1 MLEEH
6 KIYLYDRIKE
16 TSYVTGIQ
24 DFVLNGHVPGFSSF
38 GSVYS
43 NNDNI
48 FYAATDGVHYEIGS
62 GVYVTGVLNHIVRYP
77 FRSSN
82 SNQKISFGEGI
93 KEIFVTYPATHSVY
107 SASGLQ
113 NLSAPEEKG
122 IAFWSSSN
130 IINYD
135 SNLIWDSGL
144 RRLGIQKSLPVYAI
158 DIGGPANE
166 SIIRSSGIAVGS
178 SGIIFPFANN
188 GDSSYQGGVQLTHYE
203 MNQLDQFAYDEQLI
217 SEFTGLSS
225 VVSLSGNA
233 NQFFLLNKQNA
244 GFVFAG
250 PVSGCTPPC
259 SPDYPVFRPLI
270 LKDIAEL
277 DGFSS
282 EVLFDN
288 INETGFRFDK
298 PVAIAT
304 ATRESSKLFIYNE
317 NDNNKNAAWF
327 ASITHS
333 SSSSSKKA
341 DVSFV
346 ATSLH
351 KVDSGVDATS
361 GTMTAASFFSLRN
374 SVNGDAGTLSGI
386 YGVYIGYGNDSGVYV
401 DQNPITKNSYGLYV
415 APFDGSGTLQN
426 AYDIYLADTGI
437 GSGVI
442 NKHYGI
448 YQDGDQKINVLN
460 GRLGVNCVPSSG
472 IICSLNNNFDP
483 TVASGWLNSAYA
495 ASGLYGGGI
504 ALLDTSAVNPG
515 NRYGYSV
522 YTTDQGINLNFSMA
536 SVTGVAKD
544 VLKLH
549 MINENSVNQATMVFY
564 GDKLNIRYPKT
575 PASATSPGNSGDICW
590 DNNYLYVCVSEN
602 TWKRSYLSTW

>member
-1 MLEEH
+1 MLG
-6 KIYLYDRIKE
+6 
-16 TSYVTGIQ
+16 TQ
-24 DFVLNGHVPGFSSF
+24 DFVLNGPVSGFSSF
-38 GSVYS
+38 GSVYDDG
-43 NNDNI
+43 DNL
-48 FYAATDGVHYEIGS
+48 FYAATDGSFYEVGS
-62 GVYVTGVLNHIVRYP
+62 GVYVTGVQNYIIRYP

-82 SNQKISFGEGI
+82 NNEKVSFGEGL

-113 NLSAPEEKG
+113 NHGSPEEKG

-135 SNLIWDSGL
+135 NNLIWDSGL
-144 RRLGIQKSLPVYAI
+144 KRLGIQKPLPVYAL
-158 DIGGPANE
+158 DIGGPAHE
-166 SIIRSSGIAVGS
+166 SIVRSSGMFVGS
-178 SGIIFPFANN
+178 SGIMFPFANN
-188 GDSSYQGGVQLTHYE
+188 GDVSYEGGVQLTHYE
-203 MNQLDQFAYDEQLI
+203 ANRLEDSTLI
-217 SEFTGLSS
+217 DD
-225 VVSLSGNA
+225 VVELSGNA
-233 NQFFLLNKQNA
+233 QNNFLLRKQNA

-250 PVSGCTPPC
+250 PVSGCAPPC
-259 SPDYPVFRPLI
+259 SPDYPGFRPLI

-282 EVLFDN
+282 EILFDN

-298 PVAIAT
+298 PVAIST
-304 ATRESSKLFIYNE
+304 VTRENSKLFIYNE
-317 NDNNKNAAWF
+317 NDGDKNAAWF

-333 SSSSSKKA
+333 SSSSIKKA
-341 DVSFV
+341 DLSFV

-374 SVNGDAGTLSGI
+374 SIDGDAGTLSGM
-386 YGVYIGYGNDSGVYV
+386 YGVYIGYGNDSGVYAN
-401 DQNPITKNSYGLYV
+401 QNPITKNSYGLYV
-415 APFDGSGTLQN
+415 APFDGSGILQN
-426 AYDIYLADTGI
+426 AYDIYLADAGI
-437 GSGVI
+437 GSGII

-448 YQDGDQKINVLN
+448 YQDGEQKINVLE
-460 GRLGVNCVPSSG
+460 GKLGVNCLPSSG
-472 IICSLNNNFDP
+472 MVCSFNNNFDP
-483 TVASGWLNSAYA
+483 TVPSGWLNSSYV

-504 ALLDTSAVNPG
+504 SLLDTVAVNP
-515 NRYGYSV
+515 NDKYGYAI

-536 SVTGVAKD
+536 NPTGIAED

-549 MINENSVNQATMVFY
+549 MVNQNSINEATMVFY
-564 GDKLNIRYPKT
+564 GDKLNIRHPKT